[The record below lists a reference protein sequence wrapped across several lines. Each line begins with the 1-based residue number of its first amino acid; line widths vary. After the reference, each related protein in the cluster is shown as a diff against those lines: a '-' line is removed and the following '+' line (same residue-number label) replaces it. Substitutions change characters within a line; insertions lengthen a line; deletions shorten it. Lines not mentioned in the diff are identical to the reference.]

1 MNKKY
6 LNKNNELD
14 AKKIAKIVEN
24 IYEYVLKMMTEE
36 SVIHENQQVE
46 RKCAMINVMLIDLFQ
61 DLYEEPDDEEDITLE

>member
-24 IYEYVLKMMTEE
+24 IYEYVLKMMMEE
-36 SVIHENQQVE
+36 PSIQENQQVE